1 MTPPAEKMSAII
13 EMHGVAFELRGLPGD
28 GDGAI
33 TPDDF
38 QKYVDKLKR
47 MVIGLTQADAEMLR
61 DELLIVDAAGNGV
74 RLDHLAEHH
83 PLSMSASAAAKGAR
97 EAAQIRIR
105 AFDPVLNPI
114 PPRR

>member
-13 EMHGVAFELRGLPGD
+13 EMHGVAFELRGYPS

-38 QKYVDKLKR
+38 QKYVDKLRR
-47 MVIGLTQADAEMLR
+47 MVIGLSQADAEMLR

-74 RLDHLAEHH
+74 RLDQLAEHH
-83 PLSMSASAAAKGAR
+83 PLSMSASAAEKGAR